1 MLLDQLL
8 NVRLVTGQLR
18 NNCNYFHLPT
28 DDEHRGSAVGYGQI
42 RNKCNYFYL
51 STDDEHRVWEG
62 DQPLVMDNSETN
74 VIIFHSNMTSFFRSD
89 LSIGYNLISTCAG
102 ACD

>member
-18 NNCNYFHLPT
+18 N
-28 DDEHRGSAVGYGQI
+28 
-42 RNKCNYFYL
+42 KCDYFYL
-51 STDDEHRVWEG
+51 STDDEHWVWVG

-74 VIIFHSNMTSFFRSD
+74 VIICIYPRVM
-89 LSIGYNLISTCAG
+89 SIEYGRAISRWLWTTPKQMV
-102 ACD
+102 